1 MIIIDKFYTC
11 KNDRAFKEVFM
22 KESNKDILKV
32 LLESILKVEINDI
45 EYLNL
50 EKNVNNINIKRK
62 HFDLHLSTNIGSIQV
77 EVNAGIKPYTRN
89 RNAAYICDTY
99 SHEILVGEEY
109 LENRLVIQINFTY
122 GLGEKEKDLRIYK
135 LMDEEMK
142 EYISNLLIYEFN
154 MDYYEKV
161 WYSKDKE
168 KIEEYKYLIMQ
179 DLDIEDLKKLSKN
192 DRMVK
197 KYMTEL
203 ERVNKN
209 PKFREYMSAEED
221 NRKIENTIKH
231 CARMEGLEEGIKE
244 GKKEKSIEV
253 AKNLK
258 AMGIDNYKIAKAT
271 DLKIEDIEKL
281 DVEVEY
287 EYMSAEESN

>member
-1 MIIIDKFYTC
+1 
-11 KNDRAFKEVFM
+11 M

-122 GLGEKEKDLRIYK
+122 GLGEKRKR
-135 LMDEEMK
+135 
-142 EYISNLLIYEFN
+142 F
-154 MDYYEKV
+154 
-161 WYSKDKE
+161 
-168 KIEEYKYLIMQ
+168 
-179 DLDIEDLKKLSKN
+179 KN
-192 DRMVK
+192 
-197 KYMTEL
+197 
-203 ERVNKN
+203 
-209 PKFREYMSAEED
+209 
-221 NRKIENTIKH
+221 I
-231 CARMEGLEEGIKE
+231 
-244 GKKEKSIEV
+244 
-253 AKNLK
+253 
-258 AMGIDNYKIAKAT
+258 
-271 DLKIEDIEKL
+271 
-281 DVEVEY
+281 
-287 EYMSAEESN
+287 